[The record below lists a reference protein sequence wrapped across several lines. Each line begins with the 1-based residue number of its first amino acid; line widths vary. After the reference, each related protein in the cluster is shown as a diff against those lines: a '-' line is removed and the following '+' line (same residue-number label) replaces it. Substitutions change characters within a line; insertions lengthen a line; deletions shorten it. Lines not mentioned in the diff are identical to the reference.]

1 MATILTL
8 ALGIGANTTVFN
20 RLEKAPPG
28 ARASLFARTS
38 QLKSVPAA
46 KGMSPLRDKY
56 GEPIA
61 IVFAVVAA
69 VLLLACANVAN
80 LLLSRASVRQR
91 EIAVR
96 KALGAGRIRL
106 IRQVL
111 TESLLLSVAA
121 AAGALSA
128 LWTAPALIAM
138 LAPSDTPVQLAVGL
152 DIRVLAFTAAAS
164 LFTAIGCGI
173 LPALRTSE
181 VDIHSALKGQ
191 TYSLTTPR
199 AVKLRGTAAQI
210 ALANRLIAE
219 LDR

>member
-1 MATILTL
+1 MAFDDLDAAGLDKALDTFHQLVHDLRLALRTLRRSPGFTVATILTL

-20 RLEKAPPG
+20 RLGKAPPG

-111 TESLLLSVAA
+111 TESLLLSGVAA

-128 LWTAPALIAM
+128 LWTATALIAM

-152 DIRVLAFTAAAS
+152 DIGSSRLPPPLRCSRRSVAAS
-164 LFTAIGCGI
+164 FRLC
-173 LPALRTSE
+173 ALR
-181 VDIHSALKGQ
+181 
-191 TYSLTTPR
+191 R
-199 AVKLRGTAAQI
+199 
-210 ALANRLIAE
+210 
-219 LDR
+219 

>member
-1 MATILTL
+1 M
-8 ALGIGANTTVFN
+8 
-20 RLEKAPPG
+20 RS
-28 ARASLFARTS
+28 RSRS
-38 QLKSVPAA
+38 C
-46 KGMSPLRDKY
+46 SPWSRR
-56 GEPIA
+56 
-61 IVFAVVAA
+61 FFCWH
-69 VLLLACANVAN
+69 CANVAN